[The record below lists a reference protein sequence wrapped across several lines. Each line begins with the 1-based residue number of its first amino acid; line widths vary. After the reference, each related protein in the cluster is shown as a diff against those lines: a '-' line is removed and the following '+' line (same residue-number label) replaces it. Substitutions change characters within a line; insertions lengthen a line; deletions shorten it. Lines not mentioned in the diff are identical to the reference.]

1 MFFFRI
7 IWYLRDRSIRPN
19 SATFVLERMSDANEA
34 VSEFLRNAD
43 TVYEEYDK
51 GYMDADAA
59 LSRLEQQIET
69 LREKVE

>member
-1 MFFFRI
+1 
-7 IWYLRDRSIRPN
+7 
-19 SATFVLERMSDANEA
+19 MSDANEA